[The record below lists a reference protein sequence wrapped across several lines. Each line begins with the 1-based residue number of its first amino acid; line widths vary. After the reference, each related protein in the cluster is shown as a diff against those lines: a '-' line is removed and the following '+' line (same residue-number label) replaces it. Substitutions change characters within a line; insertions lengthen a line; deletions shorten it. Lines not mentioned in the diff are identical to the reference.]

1 MAQKMRSNEQGE
13 KEDKKERKINLPK
26 EPLIHK
32 GFALCEKK
40 RAVKEEEKL
49 QLREP
54 SKVVKGKERFCF
66 GYQLGSKKFVRK
78 WKRHDVNVAEV
89 NRGSDQG

>member
-1 MAQKMRSNEQGE
+1 MAQKMRSNELGE

-49 QLREP
+49 QLRA
-54 SKVVKGKERFCF
+54 
-66 GYQLGSKKFVRK
+66 QQGSKGQREILL
-78 WKRHDVNVAEV
+78 WIPT
-89 NRGSDQG
+89 GQ

>member
-1 MAQKMRSNEQGE
+1 
-13 KEDKKERKINLPK
+13 LPK

-49 QLREP
+49 QLRAQQG
-54 SKVVKGKERFCF
+54 STGEREILLWIPT
-66 GYQLGSKKFVRK
+66 GQ
-78 WKRHDVNVAEV
+78 
-89 NRGSDQG
+89 